1 MVVVAAAAAT
11 TAAAVGRELARGR
24 EGDSLVGWVGR
35 ETEARGEEAE
45 ENEREFERKVRTRGV
60 ERGRQATDVVVVV
73 VAVVIIVV
81 RDRSLQTREK
91 RGARG
96 DIRLH

>member
-35 ETEARGEEAE
+35 ETGARGEEAD
-45 ENEREFERKVRTRGV
+45 ENEREFERKVRTHGV
-60 ERGRQATDVVVVV
+60 ERGRQAADVIVVVVV
-73 VAVVIIVV
+73 VVVV

-91 RGARG
+91 RGARR